1 MLGTV
6 AQRLREVTV
15 RPTVGAR
22 ERQRWDELMG
32 AHHYLPFRTLVGRSV
47 RHVAVLGERWL
58 ALVGWQAG
66 AFKLR
71 ARDEWI
77 GWLPEQQFRRLHLV
91 ANNSRFVILPEAQGT
106 MNLASRVLG
115 QSVRRL
121 SGDMRKIHGHPAL
134 LAESF
139 IDPSRFTGA
148 CYRAANWQVLGRTK
162 GFSRNPGVPVTWT
175 AHGRPKEILVYPL
188 VPDAR
193 EQLRALDDAAH
204 WRSEGEPVPLTT
216 NRMGSLFECLNT
228 VAEFRGRRGRRYPL
242 ATVLA
247 IATAAKLAG
256 YHGVTA
262 FAEFAQALS
271 QEQLRALRAYYSHR
285 LGRFTAPTV
294 TTFHNILTALD
305 PDVLDR
311 AVRTW
316 AAQRSAGE
324 EPVAIDGKSVRGAAR
339 QNPDGQN
346 LLVAAAEHCCG
357 LILGQEAVPD
367 KSNEIPAVRTLTS
380 GLALAGRVVTVDALH
395 TQDHTARHLVEN
407 CQANYVMTAV
417 KSNRLALFADLAGL
431 GLGATPGPRHRASRR
446 GTEDKRHG
454 RLEKRSCRVIDLSP
468 DAHAGKAK
476 LPHRRVA
483 FRIERERRHR
493 KTGVVQ
499 HETVHGLSSLPF
511 EHASAERILAL
522 VRGHWSIEN
531 RVHYVRDVSYDED
544 RCRVHT
550 GHLPRNLAC
559 LTNVAISIV
568 RLKGRFDYLP
578 QAHRHYARCPEQAV
592 RHLLE
597 PATP

>member
-1 MLGTV
+1 MLGTI

-32 AHHYLPFRTLVGRSV
+32 AHHYLPFRTLVGRSM

-71 ARDEWI
+71 PRDEWI
-77 GWLPEQQFRRLHLV
+77 GWLPEQQFRRLHLI

-162 GFSRNPGVPVTWT
+162 GFSRNPGMPVTWT

-204 WRSEGEPVPLTT
+204 WRSEGEPTALTT

-228 VAEFRGRRGRRYPL
+228 VEEFRGRRGRRYPL

-339 QNPDGQN
+339 HNPDGQN

-395 TQDHTARHLVEN
+395 TQDHTARHLVDN
-407 CQANYVMTAV
+407 CQAHYVMTAV
-417 KSNRLALFADLAGL
+417 KSNRLALLADLAGL
-431 GLGATPGPRHRASRR
+431 DWERPQVRATEHR
-446 GTEDKRHG
+446 TEDKRHG

-468 DAHAGKAK
+468 DAYAGKAK

-493 KTGVVQ
+493 KTGVVH